1 MDVWPNNHR
10 GFTLIE
16 VLVGIILVSILL
28 AGVISAWNLVSNR
41 NFDLA
46 LKQKAIIALNS
57 QTERLTALYR
67 WCNGFSPSYYTSSY
81 GSCTNSGFI
90 VDSTSFNTND
100 YDDWGKVL
108 YNSSDGLNYVFIDR
122 PRNIVAQLWWSA
134 KTVKDCGLCS
144 ASTSCESIDQTNA
157 VCLQISLTYPYRW
170 NGKAPVTDSNL
181 GYPQL
186 LSVQTISAIFK
197 Q

>member
-1 MDVWPNNHR
+1 MDVWSNNHR

-67 WCNGFSPSYYTSSY
+67 WCEGFSASSYTSSS
-81 GSCTNSGFI
+81 GSCTNTNFI
-90 VDSTSFNTND
+90 ADNARFNTNS
-100 YDDWGKVL
+100 YNDWGKVL
-108 YNSSDGLNYVFIDR
+108 YNSYDNLNYVFIDR
-122 PRNIVAQLWWSA
+122 PRNIVAQLWWSE
-134 KTVKDCGLCS
+134 KTVNDCGLCS
-144 ASTSCESIDQTNA
+144 TGNSCESIDQTNA

-170 NGKAPVTDSNL
+170 NGNAPVTDSNL

-186 LSVQTISAIFK
+186 LSVQTISAVFK
-197 Q
+197 